1 MKTQLVC
8 TFVYENTIDRVLG
21 DIGEEFNIVADRV
34 FLLSSDD
41 PSGELI
47 LSYNVLLDSRKKFLP
62 NSILVHRKKE
72 SNTIYTINAL
82 NALIVTLNNGVLD
95 KKFPIDWHRY
105 RDMMLLKRM
114 DAVKKLKIE
123 TVKVYTLG

>member
-1 MKTQLVC
+1 LKTQLVC

-21 DIGEEFNIVADRV
+21 NIGEEFNIVADRV

-105 RDMMLLKRM
+105 RDTMLLKRM